1 MTPAARLHTI
11 HFKRVHEFVLNQHI
25 EKCLFIQK
33 RHHRPLPAA
42 GKYILLARQFAA
54 AANVNQSFCGQ
65 RQFIYLQMIPF
76 NQNATPSII
85 GMA

>member
-1 MTPAARLHTI
+1 MERSAGILLPVFSLPGAYGIGSL
-11 HFKRVHEFVLNQHI
+11 
-25 EKCLFIQK
+25 K
-33 RHHRPLPAA
+33 RHHRPLSAA

-54 AANVNQSFCGQ
+54 AANVHQSFCGQ